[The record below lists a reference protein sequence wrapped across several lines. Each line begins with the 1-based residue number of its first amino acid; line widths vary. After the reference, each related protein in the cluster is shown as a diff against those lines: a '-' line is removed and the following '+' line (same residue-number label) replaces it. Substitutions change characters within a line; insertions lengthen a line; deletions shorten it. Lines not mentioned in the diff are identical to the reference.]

1 MLSAKSQSD
10 KRLPRFACA
19 DVCQIVLF
27 PTHKTHWYVYFE
39 QGELMSHLVH
49 HSVTS
54 ILLREYLSK
63 HSIFLILR
71 SGTVSILLGGR
82 LGR

>member
-27 PTHKTHWYVYFE
+27 PTHKTHWYVYFD
-39 QGELMSHLVH
+39 QGELMSHLEYH
-49 HSVTS
+49 NLCGYKISEPQS
-54 ILLREYLSK
+54 I
-63 HSIFLILR
+63 
-71 SGTVSILLGGR
+71 
-82 LGR
+82 